1 MSKKRKVSDKD
12 LSEAVVLNETK
23 VPKDQKTQTYSK
35 SISDFPST
43 IDALVWYL
51 EGERKAAS
59 ESKRQVS
66 YLIGLKKLQFH

>member
-1 MSKKRKVSDKD
+1 M
-12 LSEAVVLNETK
+12 
-23 VPKDQKTQTYSK
+23 PKDQKTQTYSK

-43 IDALVWYL
+43 TDALVWYL

-66 YLIGLKKLQFH
+66 KLSNRSEKVTISLISSLQK